1 MNLYGKI
8 ISFISGAK
16 ICTSNITED
25 LLKEL
30 FGITVEKI
38 SDEVL
43 GQFRDLWREFQ
54 TENLLSVKNME
65 EMHIPEEY
73 IPSVINEIETFL
85 SQNPITE
92 EIASGC
98 NYKEENLREFLWETY
113 CQKNGGNVEYEG
125 DIKKGFW
132 LYARQWLALL
142 RSGDEFVSHLLL
154 DIKSSVT
161 DVHAAVHDLK
171 TEAQSQSREIK
182 RIADKIC
189 TEEQGRMED
198 PGEIKGLYCIDQDF
212 LKKGLS
218 SGQLVESELQYYR
231 LSGEIQDILDVTSQ
245 SQVVENDPLVECI
258 ISGMNQEIVIGSKET
273 VPMRVFFV
281 MGEGGMGKTTF
292 LTLAALKIA
301 ENTDKHVYL
310 MQIRANEPNGYIEK
324 VIERIDKETE
334 VLLFVD
340 NPYDDLDA
348 TRRLLM
354 YVRENRKVKMIFS
367 ERSNRL
373 EVIFKS
379 IDLAFIS
386 NIAGALL
393 LANSRPGE
401 GQEEKLKK
409 SIKFIRTENLHC
421 FYLDSSWKRQ
431 VTERMISYVLPESLT
446 LENETLQNI
455 LKRADYGAA
464 PCEIFLRVCM
474 KYNQTVKEESIDV
487 RNLSFKFDWSEWE
500 VLFSSD
506 NGFETAAGALRLSD
520 VFPFLA
526 SFGLYKIP
534 VTVEFLSRLTGVNL
548 FALKTCFDRKLRGT
562 EPVRYD
568 GQKLMLKHDVIADLF
583 FLANPDLEPQFY
595 LKGGI
600 RYLDEDMTIP
610 FEKYVLSTKIIRGM
624 KNVPHERINTVELLE
639 EFENTPDLLDYLLK
653 HNRFYSY
660 EYAKFFAILQT
671 QDITE
676 EEFQEKWESM
686 MQKTPAEKKFQL
698 SVWIN
703 CFTASME
710 TNFSPPERFFE
721 IIEHV
726 DYRVITDYMSNFETY
741 VKNRGYKIEHYR
753 RIARRTFQMIMERN
767 PEDIPSRLM
776 AAEIMEAQS
785 AVEDAER
792 VLEEATELDTEE
804 RYKACV
810 AYAALCKKRYQGI
823 DRKIRKIK
831 KNREKYLCNN
841 KERQEKVLSDDK
853 ENPEFLEEQENPE
866 SPQILLSDV
875 DIEKTGM
882 EEPGAEKE
890 SAKESIE
897 TEESGTEKESM
908 EMEESDAEKE
918 STETEE
924 PGVEKESTKTEEP
937 GAEKEST
944 GEKSGLTLWEK
955 RKIYF
960 EKADKYYRLAVQSE
974 KGKGDERTVCALAGF
989 LSQSAK
995 EKREKSAKAATI
1007 EEAENYFLKALE
1019 IGGND
1024 SSAYNGLAMMYG
1036 NPATWNPLYNPEKA
1050 EEYFE
1055 KAVQNCPDH
1064 FMVTRLV
1071 PWGNIYYNQGRLD
1084 PAKEKY
1090 QEALRYK
1097 PDEKNAKKA
1106 LELIREERQAFA
1118 ELLKEVPA
1126 RVTSFE
1132 DLYCWKRKKEYKG
1145 THGKYQKGKRKKT
1158 VRYRRVRVPDQE
1170 LFREES
1176 TQREILRL
1184 VYATLQSEELTLDL
1198 LETCKAVIRMF
1209 PAVGKISNE
1218 KEFLFLRIV
1227 QLLQRRCDQW
1237 NAKPYLGLRKEQT
1250 LVYSVL
1256 KYYKVKIDA

>member
-1 MNLYGKI
+1 MNWYDNI
-8 ISFISGAK
+8 ISFISGTKFCSSK
-16 ICTSNITED
+16 ITKD
-25 LLKEL
+25 LLQEL

-65 EMHIPEEY
+65 EMHIPEEH
-73 IPSVINEIETFL
+73 IPPVIKEIETFL
-85 SQNPITE
+85 SQNPVTE

-98 NYKEENLREFLWETY
+98 NYKEENLREFLWKRY
-113 CQKNGGNVEYEG
+113 CQKNGDAVEYEG

-142 RSGDEFVSHLLL
+142 RTGDEFVSHLLL

-161 DVHAAVHDLK
+161 DVHAAVHNLK
-171 TEAQSQSREIK
+171 TEVQYQSREIK
-182 RIADKIC
+182 RVADKLC
-189 TEEQGRMED
+189 TEE
-198 PGEIKGLYCIDQDF
+198 PGEIEGLYCIDQDF

-245 SQVVENDPLVECI
+245 SQVVKNDPLVECI
-258 ISGMNQEIVIGSKET
+258 MSGMNQEIVIGSRET
-273 VPMRVFFV
+273 VPIRVFFV

-310 MQIRANEPNGYIEK
+310 MQIKANEPKGYIDK
-324 VIERIDKETE
+324 VIERIDRETE

-354 YVRENRKVKMIFS
+354 YVRRNRNVKMIFS

-373 EVIFKS
+373 EAIFKS
-379 IDLAFIS
+379 IDLAFVS
-386 NIAGALL
+386 NIAGGLL
-393 LANSRPGE
+393 LVNSRPGE
-401 GQEEKLKK
+401 VQEKK
-409 SIKFIRTENLHC
+409 PGKSVKFIRAENLHC

-431 VTERMISYVLPESLT
+431 VTERMISYVLPEGLT
-446 LENETLQNI
+446 LENEALQNI
-455 LKRADYGAA
+455 LIRADYSTA
-464 PCEIFLRVCM
+464 PCEIYLRVCM
-474 KYNQTVKEESIDV
+474 KYNQTVKEERIDV

-506 NGFETAAGALRLSD
+506 NGFETPAGELRLSH

-548 FALKTCFDRKLRGT
+548 FMLKTCFDRKLRGT

-583 FLANPDLEPQFY
+583 FLANPELEPQSY

-600 RYLDEDMTIP
+600 QYLDEDMTIP

-624 KNVPHERINTVELLE
+624 KTVPHERINTLELLK
-639 EFENTPDLLDYLLK
+639 EFENTPNLLDYLLK

-660 EYAKFFAILQT
+660 EYAKFFAILQI
-671 QDITE
+671 QNITE
-676 EEFQEKWESM
+676 EEFQEKLESM
-686 MQKTPAEKKFQL
+686 MQKTPAEKKLQL

-710 TNFSPPERFFE
+710 TNFSPPELFFE

-741 VKNRGYKIEHYR
+741 VRNRGYKIEHYR

-767 PEDIPSRLM
+767 PDDIPSRLM

-785 AVEDAER
+785 AIEDAER
-792 VLEEATELDTEE
+792 VLEEAAELDTAD

-810 AYAALCKKRYQGI
+810 AYASLCKKRYQEI
-823 DRKIRKIK
+823 NRKTRKIK
-831 KNREKYLCNN
+831 KNREKYFHNNKRKQEKDLCNA
-841 KERQEKVLSDDK
+841 KG
-853 ENPEFLEEQENPE
+853 NPEFGEEQENPE
-866 SPQILLSDV
+866 SPQILPPDA
-875 DIEKTGM
+875 DIEKTGT
-882 EEPGAEKE
+882 EKPSAGKESTRTAEPGAEE
-890 SAKESIE
+890 
-897 TEESGTEKESM
+897 
-908 EMEESDAEKE
+908 
-918 STETEE
+918 
-924 PGVEKESTKTEEP
+924 
-937 GAEKEST
+937 EST
-944 GEKSGLTLWEK
+944 GENSGLTLWEK

-974 KGKGDERTVCALAGF
+974 KGKEDERTLCALAGF

-995 EKREKSAKAATI
+995 EKSEKSAKAATI
-1007 EEAENYFLKALE
+1007 EDAENYFLKALE

-1036 NPATWNPLYNPEKA
+1036 NPATWNPLYNPKKA

-1055 KAVQNCPDH
+1055 KAIQNCPDH

-1071 PWGNIYYNQGRLD
+1071 PWGNIYYEQGRLD
-1084 PAKEKY
+1084 QAEEKY
-1090 QEALRYK
+1090 QKALSYK
-1097 PDEKNAKKA
+1097 PDERNAKKV
-1106 LELIREERQAFA
+1106 LELIREERLAFA
-1118 ELLKEVPA
+1118 ELLKAAPT

-1132 DLYCWKRKKEYKG
+1132 DLYCWKTKKEFIQ
-1145 THGKYQKGKRKKT
+1145 KYQKGKPQKT
-1158 VRYRRVRVPDQE
+1158 VRYRKVRVFDRE
-1170 LFREES
+1170 LFCEES

-1198 LETCKAVIRMF
+1198 LETCKAVMRMF
-1209 PAVGKISNE
+1209 PDVKKISNE
-1218 KEFLFLRIV
+1218 KELLFLRIV
-1227 QLLQRRCDQW
+1227 QILQRRCDQW
-1237 NAKPYLGLRKEQT
+1237 NANPYIDLQGEQT
-1250 LVYSVL
+1250 LVHSVL
-1256 KYYKVKIDA
+1256 KYCKGKIDA